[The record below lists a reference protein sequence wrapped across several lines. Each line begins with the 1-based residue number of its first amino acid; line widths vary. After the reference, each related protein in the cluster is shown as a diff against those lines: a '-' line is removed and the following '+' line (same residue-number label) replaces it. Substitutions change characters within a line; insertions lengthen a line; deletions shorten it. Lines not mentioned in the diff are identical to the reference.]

1 MLSILLMVKQCKA
14 SLTCAINFARIKDI
28 TSSSL
33 GIICFFGT
41 ITDLV
46 TKRFCTLFPS
56 LVVVMTQIQYKWYS
70 YLHLKNHVERFLC
83 ALFFMTHLISVYALI
98 FCIDLIHAFHR
109 FMMSSGSISSQ
120 PNFLKHI
127 SLYNNF
133 VVITTVDASPS
144 MS

>member
-56 LVVVMTQIQYKWYS
+56 LVVVMTQIHYKWYS

-83 ALFFMTHLISVYALI
+83 ALSLWHILLVCMHSSFVLTWSMPSIVLWCLLVVSRPSQTFSNIS
-98 FCIDLIHAFHR
+98 R
-109 FMMSSGSISSQ
+109 SIKT
-120 PNFLKHI
+120 LWW
-127 SLYNNF
+127 
-133 VVITTVDASPS
+133 
-144 MS
+144 